1 MQSGKSFKMVIFQ
14 EFKVLIAFDGLSKAL
29 AAKMAF
35 ALTGGKRGV
44 DFYK

>member
-1 MQSGKSFKMVIFQ
+1 MLSGKNFKMVIHSNFNI
-14 EFKVLIAFDGLSKAL
+14 FTAFDGLSKAL